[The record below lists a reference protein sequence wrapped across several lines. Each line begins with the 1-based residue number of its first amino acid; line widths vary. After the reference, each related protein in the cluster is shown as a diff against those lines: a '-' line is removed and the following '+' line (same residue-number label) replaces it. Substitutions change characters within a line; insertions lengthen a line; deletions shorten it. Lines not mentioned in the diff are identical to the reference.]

1 MAMRTGEIVDEI
13 LHGFPAVQAKRMP
26 WESTW
31 REIDERVNPLG
42 QGGFTQKTTGGVRG
56 TEIFDHTASL
66 GLDRFTSAYTGM
78 IIPRGER
85 YQQVSTTDP
94 ELNEDPEMQRWLEH
108 ATDRLF
114 AARYSP
120 QAGFDPEAN
129 MCIRSLGSYGSA
141 PFWVDHWVGRGL
153 FYKTFHLSEIY
164 VEEDFRGRI
173 DTIYREYELNA
184 RQAMQQFGADN
195 LTPLIA
201 KAVTDNKLDA
211 KFKILHVVRPRV
223 DRDPERLDFRRMR
236 FESRYI
242 SISDKA
248 QIREGGYTSQPMA
261 FSRYVTAPREIYGRS
276 PAIQVLGSI
285 RTVNAIAKTLLR
297 AGHKAVDPPLLLPED
312 GVLSQIQNM
321 PGGFN
326 VGGIGFDGRP
336 MVMPMQTGGQL
347 PFGFEMLNN
356 EREPIRDAFL
366 EKVWSLV
373 LERRDRM
380 TATEVLEISRMQGM
394 LLAPMASRQETEW
407 QGVQTERELDILI
420 SVGFIRPPPPVFREA
435 GGRIKIIYDNP
446 LSRAAKAEE
455 ALGFG
460 RYVEMLTPLAGIVG
474 EEVYDVIDTE
484 AAPREL
490 AKALA
495 VRTRYLAT
503 PEQVAEK
510 REARAQAKQAE
521 AALAGIQQA
530 AAAVKDLSAARGEE
544 TALAA

>member
-1 MAMRTGEIVDEI
+1 MAMRTGEIVDDI
-13 LHGFPAVQAKRMP
+13 LHGFPAVQGKRQP

-42 QGGFTQKTTGGVRG
+42 QGGFSQKSAGGVRG
-56 TEIFDHTASL
+56 MDIYDHTAAL

-94 ELNEDPEMQRWLEH
+94 DLNEDPEMQAWLEH

-141 PFWVDHWVGRGL
+141 PFWVDHWEGRGL

-164 VEEDFRGRI
+164 VDEDFRGRI
-173 DTIYREYELNA
+173 DTIYREYEMTA
-184 RQAMQQFGADN
+184 RQAAQDFGQDN
-195 LTPLIA
+195 LTPLVA
-201 KAVTDNKLDA
+201 KAFAEKKDT
-211 KFKILHVVRPRV
+211 KFKFLHVVRPRL

-242 SISDKA
+242 SIADKM

-297 AGHKAVDPPLLLPED
+297 AGHKAVDPPLLVPED

-321 PGGFN
+321 PGGIN
-326 VGGIGFDGRP
+326 VGGMGFDGNP
-336 MVMPMQTGGQL
+336 MIMPLQSSGQL
-347 PFGFEMLNN
+347 PIGMELLNN

-373 LERRDRM
+373 LERKDRM

-394 LLAPMASRQETEW
+394 LMAPMASRQETEW

-420 SVGFIRPPPPVFREA
+420 SIGFIRRPPPIFFEA
-435 GGRIKIIYDNP
+435 GGRIKMIYDNP

-474 EEVYDVIDTE
+474 PEVYDVIDTE
-484 AAPREL
+484 NAPREL

-495 VRTRYLAT
+495 VRTRYLST

-510 REARAQAKQAE
+510 REARAQAQE
-521 AALAGIQQA
+521 AAQGLAALEQA
-530 AAAVKDLSAARGEE
+530 AGAVKDLSAARGEE

>member
-1 MAMRTGEIVDEI
+1 MAMRTGEIVDDI

-31 REIDERVNPLG
+31 REVDERVNPLG
-42 QGGFTQKTTGGVRG
+42 QGGFSQKSVGGVRG
-56 TEIFDHTASL
+56 MEIFDHTASL

-94 ELNEDPEMQRWLEH
+94 DLNEDPEMQAWLEH

-141 PFWVDHWVGRGL
+141 PFWVDHWEGRGL
-153 FYKTFHLSEIY
+153 FYKTFHLSEVY

-173 DTIYREYELNA
+173 DTIYREYELTA
-184 RQAMQQFGADN
+184 RQAAQEFGRDN

-201 KAVTDNKLDA
+201 RASNQPDT
-211 KFKILHVVRPRV
+211 KFKFLHVVRPRV
-223 DRDPERLDFRRMR
+223 DRDPQRLDFRRMR

-242 SISDKA
+242 SLADKM

-276 PAIQVLGSI
+276 PAIQVMGSI

-297 AGHKAVDPPLLLPED
+297 AGHKAVDPPLLVPED

-321 PGGFN
+321 PGGIN
-326 VGGIGFDGRP
+326 VGGMGFDGQA
-336 MVMPMQTGGQL
+336 MVQPLHATGQL
-347 PFGFEMLNN
+347 PIGMELLNN

-373 LERRDRM
+373 LERKDRM

-407 QGVQTERELDILI
+407 QGVQTERELDILV
-420 SVGFIRPPPPVFREA
+420 SSGFIRPPPPVFREA
-435 GGRIKIIYDNP
+435 GGRIKMIYDNP

-495 VRTRYLAT
+495 VRSRYLST
-503 PEQVAEK
+503 PEKVAEK
-510 REARAQAKQAE
+510 REARAQAKQME
-521 AALAGIQQA
+521 AGLAGLEQA
-530 AAAVKDLSAARGEE
+530 AAAVKNLSAARGEE

>member
-1 MAMRTGEIVDEI
+1 MAMQTGEIVDDI

-31 REIDERVNPLG
+31 REVDERVNPLG
-42 QGGFTQKTTGGVRG
+42 QGGFSQKSAGGVRG
-56 TEIFDHTASL
+56 MEIFDHTASL

-94 ELNEDPEMQRWLEH
+94 DLNEDPEMQAWLEH

-141 PFWVDHWVGRGL
+141 PFWVDHWEGRGL
-153 FYKTFHLSEIY
+153 FYKTFHLSEVY

-173 DTIYREYELNA
+173 DTIYREYELTA
-184 RQAMQQFGADN
+184 RQAAQEFGRDN

-201 KAVTDNKLDA
+201 RASNHPDT
-211 KFKILHVVRPRV
+211 KFKFLHVVRPRV
-223 DRDPERLDFRRMR
+223 DRDPQRLDFRRMR

-242 SISDKA
+242 SLADKM

-276 PAIQVLGSI
+276 PAIQVMGSI

-297 AGHKAVDPPLLLPED
+297 AGHKAVDPPLLVPED

-321 PGGFN
+321 PGGIN
-326 VGGIGFDGRP
+326 VGGMGFDGQA
-336 MVMPMQTGGQL
+336 MVQPLHTTGQL
-347 PFGFEMLNN
+347 PIGMELLNN

-373 LERRDRM
+373 LERKDRM

-407 QGVQTERELDILI
+407 QGVQTERELDILV
-420 SVGFIRPPPPVFREA
+420 SSGFIRPPPPVFREA
-435 GGRIKIIYDNP
+435 GGRIKMIYDNP

-495 VRTRYLAT
+495 VRSRYLST
-503 PEQVAEK
+503 PEKVAEK
-510 REARAQAKQAE
+510 REARAQAKQME
-521 AALAGIQQA
+521 AGLAGLEQA
-530 AAAVKDLSAARGEE
+530 AAAVKNLSAARGEE